1 MSKKSQS
8 IIISFI
14 GCMLI
19 SSIIFVFTYD
29 TINDY
34 RYEIELLDKKIEIQK
49 SFFNLYSKIL
59 KLTYSDNSKDII
71 YEKFNFFIIETFE
84 DKFIIKYEYDNTMY
98 ETYFE
103 NVINFCQ
110 NYNLSSTQK
119 YLYEYNGNCVNVSF
133 V

>member
-71 YEKFNFFIIETFE
+71 YENFNFFIIETFE
-84 DKFIIKYEYDNTMY
+84 DKFIIKYEYDNTIY
-98 ETYFE
+98 QTYFE
-103 NVINFCQ
+103 NSYNF
-110 NYNLSSTQK
+110 LSK
-119 YLYEYNGNCVNVSF
+119 I
-133 V
+133 

>member
-71 YEKFNFFIIETFE
+71 YENFNFFIIETFE

-103 NVINFCQ
+103 NVITFCQ